1 MTPAAHLTRALPS
14 RSQRRA
20 VAVARRSFEASLPGG
35 RLVPGDG
42 VEVVAPGSTVPLLV
56 ALAWRVHS
64 DREAA
69 HADGARLLRLVLDGR
84 TWWAL
89 LTASQR
95 KLLMFSAS
103 GRLCALGDLFGP
115 GWGAP
120 VWRREVEHHHW
131 Y

>member
-14 RSQRRA
+14 LDHRRA
-20 VAVARRSFEASLPGG
+20 VAAARRSFEASLPGG
-35 RLVPGDG
+35 RLLPTAGVRVVP
-42 VEVVAPGSTVPLLV
+42 PGAAVPLLV
-56 ALAWRVHS
+56 ALARRVHS
-64 DREAA
+64 DRETA
-69 HADGARLLRLVLDGR
+69 HADGVRLLQLVLNGR
-84 TWWAL
+84 AWWAL

-95 KLLMFSAS
+95 KLFIFSTS